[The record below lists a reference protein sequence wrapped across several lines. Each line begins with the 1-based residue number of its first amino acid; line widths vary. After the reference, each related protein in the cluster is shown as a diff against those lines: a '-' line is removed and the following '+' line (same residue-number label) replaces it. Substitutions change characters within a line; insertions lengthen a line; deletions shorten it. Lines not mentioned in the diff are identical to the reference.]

1 MAMEVA
7 VSTNFGGCPRR
18 YSVVNHRQRPAST
31 AKGFGQNSIVPA
43 TRIRRSCRV
52 LAANNPKS
60 DDKGSSFGESY
71 ASQSKALKEF
81 SWPFGD
87 SKCSPFP
94 LTLRLDDPCMQE
106 DLNYLWKLGAGSIAG
121 AALIKYG
128 SILFPEITRP
138 NIIEALGMIS
148 TPVVVAVLLLIKQS
162 RAEQ

>member
-71 ASQSKALKEF
+71 ASQ
-81 SWPFGD
+81 
-87 SKCSPFP
+87 
-94 LTLRLDDPCMQE
+94 E

>member
-71 ASQSKALKEF
+71 ASQ
-81 SWPFGD
+81 
-87 SKCSPFP
+87 
-94 LTLRLDDPCMQE
+94 QE

>member
-60 DDKGSSFGESY
+60 DDKGSG
-71 ASQSKALKEF
+71 
-81 SWPFGD
+81 FGD
-87 SKCSPFP
+87 SYTSQVTFSPF
-94 LTLRLDDPCMQE
+94 L
-106 DLNYLWKLGAGSIAG
+106 
-121 AALIKYG
+121 
-128 SILFPEITRP
+128 
-138 NIIEALGMIS
+138 
-148 TPVVVAVLLLIKQS
+148 
-162 RAEQ
+162 